1 MCSLPKLFCEAGCIY
16 REQSFRHLA
25 CPTALKNKKDCV
37 LPDPVHM
44 VMKANNRTMSVAP
57 NQVVP
62 QGNPLKNPL

>member
-1 MCSLPKLFCEAGCIY
+1 MKRTVCGLPKLFCEAGCIY

-37 LPDPVHM
+37 LPDQ
-44 VMKANNRTMSVAP
+44 KANNRTMSVAP